1 MGLSKDLLNKK
12 TPKEFV
18 KEFLNNKAQKIVEKG
33 SEISD
38 WDLYN
43 LCLINKER
51 DEIEAE
57 EKSSRGK

>member
-1 MGLSKDLLNKK
+1 MGLSKELLVRT

-18 KEFLNNKAQKIVEKG
+18 KEFLNNKAQRLVDKG
-33 SEISD
+33 PEIPNS
-38 WDLYN
+38 DLYN